1 MPSPDRAQSGPA
13 PLPESVLALQGRV
26 EGLFLTCKQLE
37 QEVKAL
43 RAMHPVICTRPPTP
57 SPLLRLALRLSR
69 RLRRRHQARMIAASG
84 LFDRDWYLAT
94 YDDVR
99 QAGIDPVQHF
109 LHHGAAER
117 RDPGP
122 HFDSGHYLRLYP
134 DIAGNGMN
142 PLLHYLQAGWREG
155 RSIRPGMAHGAPG
168 APGAASGAGR

>member
-1 MPSPDRAQSGPA
+1 
-13 PLPESVLALQGRV
+13 
-26 EGLFLTCKQLE
+26 
-37 QEVKAL
+37 
-43 RAMHPVICTRPPTP
+43 
-57 SPLLRLALRLSR
+57 
-69 RLRRRHQARMIAASG
+69 MIAASG

-109 LHHGAAER
+109 LHHGASER

-122 HFDSGHYLRLYP
+122 HFDTAHYLRLYP

-142 PLLHYLQAGWREG
+142 PLLHYLQAGWREA
-155 RSIRPGMAHGAPG
+155 RSIRPGMAHGAHD